1 MIKSSLRPFLT
12 LQWRMFLSYQ
22 ISFLCMCELNSAHC
36 SKGACITTQWRSGW
50 NQAES
55 RKKRMVDSNYL
66 LDSGINSSIVH
77 TNFCLYVTFKC
88 ALHTQLNHAH
98 DL

>member
-1 MIKSSLRPFLT
+1 MEP
-12 LQWRMFLSYQ
+12 
-22 ISFLCMCELNSAHC
+22 
-36 SKGACITTQWRSGW
+36 
-50 NQAES
+50 S
-55 RKKRMVDSNYL
+55 REQKKKTMVDSNYL

-98 DL
+98 NL